1 MKTGKIKKP
10 IAVVALFLSAFF
22 VLPLTE
28 SCSNSD
34 DDKATKEVVVAKGT
48 INGQAYSSV
57 YHVPVN
63 TDYYDDMLNMF
74 VKPKLIAVFF
84 QLSPTNR
91 QDKSYDVVFH
101 LLPDANYKIGATKKY
116 HVSFCNAVETQT
128 LNKQVAEAGKTAPQG
143 EAMTSFL
150 LQHGVRD
157 GVAMVREHGS
167 KDAFQSLE
175 GDIELTRAAGN
186 GNVCVGSFRLKN
198 REGTGITPYNM
209 NCNFKINFLQQ

>member
-1 MKTGKIKKP
+1 MKTGKIRKP
-10 IAVVALFLSAFF
+10 IVVVALFLSAFF

-34 DDKATKEVVVAKGT
+34 DDKATKEVVVAKAT

-91 QDKSYDVVFH
+91 QGKSYDVVFH

-128 LNKQVAEAGKTAPQG
+128 LNKQVAEAGKTAPRG

-157 GVAMVREHGS
+157 GVAIVREHGS

>member
-34 DDKATKEVVVAKGT
+34 DDKATKEVVVAEGT

-57 YHVPVN
+57 SHVPVH

-91 QDKSYDVVFH
+91 QGKSYDVVFH

-128 LNKQVAEAGKTAPQG
+128 LNKQVAEAGKTAPRG

-209 NCNFKINFLQQ
+209 NCNFKTNFLQQ

>member
-1 MKTGKIKKP
+1 MKTGKIRKP

-34 DDKATKEVVVAKGT
+34 DDKATKEVVVAEGT

-91 QDKSYDVVFH
+91 QGKSYDVVFH
-101 LLPDANYKIGATKKY
+101 LLSDANYKIGATKKY

-157 GVAMVREHGS
+157 GVAIVREHGS

>member
-34 DDKATKEVVVAKGT
+34 DDKATKEIVVAEGT

-91 QDKSYDVVFH
+91 QGKSYDVVFH

-128 LNKQVAEAGKTAPQG
+128 LNKQVAEAGKTAPRG

-209 NCNFKINFLQQ
+209 NCNFKTNFLQQ

>member
-34 DDKATKEVVVAKGT
+34 DDKATKEIVVAEGT

-63 TDYYDDMLNMF
+63 TNYYDDMLNMF

-91 QDKSYDVVFH
+91 QGKSYDVVFH

-143 EAMTSFL
+143 EAMISFL

-209 NCNFKINFLQQ
+209 NCNFKTNFLQQ

>member
-34 DDKATKEVVVAKGT
+34 DDKATKEVVVAEGT

-91 QDKSYDVVFH
+91 QGKSYDVVFH

-128 LNKQVAEAGKTAPQG
+128 LNKQVAEAGKTAPRG

-209 NCNFKINFLQQ
+209 NCNFKTNFLQQ

>member
-1 MKTGKIKKP
+1 MKTGKIRKP

-22 VLPLTE
+22 VLSLTE

-34 DDKATKEVVVAKGT
+34 DDKATKEVVVAKAT
-48 INGQAYSSV
+48 INGQA
-57 YHVPVN
+57 
-63 TDYYDDMLNMF
+63 YYDDMLNMF

-91 QDKSYDVVFH
+91 QGKSYDVVFH
-101 LLPDANYKIGATKKY
+101 LLPDTNYKIGATKKY
-116 HVSFCNAVETQT
+116 HVSFRNAVETQT

-143 EAMTSFL
+143 EAMTLFL

>member
-1 MKTGKIKKP
+1 MKTGKIRKP

-34 DDKATKEVVVAKGT
+34 DDKATKEVVVAKAT

-91 QDKSYDVVFH
+91 QGKSYDVVFH
-101 LLPDANYKIGATKKY
+101 LLPDTNYKIGATKKY

>member
-34 DDKATKEVVVAKGT
+34 DDKATKEVVVAKAT

-91 QDKSYDVVFH
+91 QGKSYDVVFH

-128 LNKQVAEAGKTAPQG
+128 LNKQVAEAGKTAPRG

-209 NCNFKINFLQQ
+209 NCNFKTNFLQQ

>member
-34 DDKATKEVVVAKGT
+34 DDKATKEVVVAEGT

-91 QDKSYDVVFH
+91 QGKSYDVVFH
-101 LLPDANYKIGATKKY
+101 LLSDANYKIGATKKY

>member
-10 IAVVALFLSAFF
+10 IAVVVLFLSAFF

-34 DDKATKEVVVAKGT
+34 DDKATKEVVVAEGT

-74 VKPKLIAVFF
+74 
-84 QLSPTNR
+84 
-91 QDKSYDVVFH
+91 VVFH

-157 GVAMVREHGS
+157 GVAIVREHGS

>member
-34 DDKATKEVVVAKGT
+34 DDKATKEVVVAKAT

-74 VKPKLIAVFF
+74 VKPKLIAVYF

-91 QDKSYDVVFH
+91 QGKSYDVVFH

-128 LNKQVAEAGKTAPQG
+128 LNKQVAEAGKTAPRG

>member
-34 DDKATKEVVVAKGT
+34 DDKATKEVVVADAT

-91 QDKSYDVVFH
+91 QGKSYDVVFH

-116 HVSFCNAVETQT
+116 HVSFCNAVEIQT

-157 GVAMVREHGS
+157 GVAIVREHGS

>member
-1 MKTGKIKKP
+1 MKTGKIRKP

-34 DDKATKEVVVAKGT
+34 DDKATKEVVVAEGT

-91 QDKSYDVVFH
+91 QGKSYDVVFH

-128 LNKQVAEAGKTAPQG
+128 LNKQVAEAGKTAPRG

-209 NCNFKINFLQQ
+209 NCNFKTNFLQQ

>member
-10 IAVVALFLSAFF
+10 IAVVALFLSAFS
-22 VLPLTE
+22 VLALTE
-28 SCSNSD
+28 SCSSSD
-34 DDKATKEVVVAKGT
+34 DDKATKEVVVAKAT
-48 INGQAYSSV
+48 INGQAYLSV

-91 QDKSYDVVFH
+91 QGKSYDVVFH

-157 GVAMVREHGS
+157 GVAIVREHGS

-175 GDIELTRAAGN
+175 GDIELTRVAGN

>member
-34 DDKATKEVVVAKGT
+34 DDKATKEIVVAEGT

-101 LLPDANYKIGATKKY
+101 LLSDANYKIGATKKY

-128 LNKQVAEAGKTAPQG
+128 LNKHVAEAGKTAPQG

-157 GVAMVREHGS
+157 GVAIVREHGS

>member
-1 MKTGKIKKP
+1 MKTGKIRKP

-91 QDKSYDVVFH
+91 QGKSYDVVFH

>member
-34 DDKATKEVVVAKGT
+34 DDKATKEIVVAEGT

-91 QDKSYDVVFH
+91 QGKSYDLVPF
-101 LLPDANYKIGATKKY
+101 
-116 HVSFCNAVETQT
+116 
-128 LNKQVAEAGKTAPQG
+128 
-143 EAMTSFL
+143 
-150 LQHGVRD
+150 
-157 GVAMVREHGS
+157 
-167 KDAFQSLE
+167 
-175 GDIELTRAAGN
+175 AAWCERRRGN
-186 GNVCVGSFRLKN
+186 SA
-198 REGTGITPYNM
+198 
-209 NCNFKINFLQQ
+209 

>member
-34 DDKATKEVVVAKGT
+34 DDKATKEIVVAEGT

-74 VKPKLIAVFF
+74 VNPKLIAVFF
-84 QLSPTNR
+84 ELSPTNR
-91 QDKSYDVVFH
+91 QGKSYDVVFH

-128 LNKQVAEAGKTAPQG
+128 LNKQVAEAGKTALQG

-157 GVAMVREHGS
+157 GVAIVREHGS

>member
-34 DDKATKEVVVAKGT
+34 DDKATKEVVVAKAT

-63 TDYYDDMLNMF
+63 TNYYDDMLNMF

-91 QDKSYDVVFH
+91 QGKSYDVVFH
-101 LLPDANYKIGATKKY
+101 LLPDTNYKIGATKKY

>member
-34 DDKATKEVVVAKGT
+34 DDKATKEVVVAEGT

-63 TDYYDDMLNMF
+63 TDYYDDRLNMF

-91 QDKSYDVVFH
+91 QGKSYDVVFH

-157 GVAMVREHGS
+157 GVAIVREHGS

-209 NCNFKINFLQQ
+209 NCNFKTNFLQQ

>member
-34 DDKATKEVVVAKGT
+34 DDKATKEVVVAKAT

-91 QDKSYDVVFH
+91 QGKSYDVVFH
-101 LLPDANYKIGATKKY
+101 LLPDTNYKIGATKKY

>member
-34 DDKATKEVVVAKGT
+34 DDKATKEIVVAEGT

-101 LLPDANYKIGATKKY
+101 LLSDANYKIGATKKY

-157 GVAMVREHGS
+157 GVAIVREHGS

-198 REGTGITPYNM
+198 REGAGITPYNM

>member
-34 DDKATKEVVVAKGT
+34 DDKTTKEIVVAEGT

-63 TDYYDDMLNMF
+63 TNYYDDMLNMF

-91 QDKSYDVVFH
+91 QGKSYDVVFH

>member
-22 VLPLTE
+22 VLSLTE

-34 DDKATKEVVVAKGT
+34 DDKATKEVVVAKAT

-91 QDKSYDVVFH
+91 QGKSYDVVFH

-186 GNVCVGSFRLKN
+186 GNVCVGSFRLKT
-198 REGTGITPYNM
+198 REGTGISPYNM

>member
-34 DDKATKEVVVAKGT
+34 DDKATKEVVVAEGT
-48 INGQAYSSV
+48 INGQAYSSI

-91 QDKSYDVVFH
+91 QGKSYDVVFH

-167 KDAFQSLE
+167 KDAFRSLE

>member
-34 DDKATKEVVVAKGT
+34 DDKATKEVVVAEGT

-91 QDKSYDVVFH
+91 QGKSYDVVFH

-116 HVSFCNAVETQT
+116 HVSFCTAVETQT
-128 LNKQVAEAGKTAPQG
+128 LNKQVAEAGKTAPRG

-209 NCNFKINFLQQ
+209 NCNFKTNFLQQ

>member
-34 DDKATKEVVVAKGT
+34 DDKATKEVVVAEGT

-91 QDKSYDVVFH
+91 QGKSYDVVFH

-128 LNKQVAEAGKTAPQG
+128 LNKQVAEAGKTAPRG

-175 GDIELTRAAGN
+175 GDIELTRVAGN

-209 NCNFKINFLQQ
+209 NCNFKTNFLQQ

>member
-34 DDKATKEVVVAKGT
+34 DDKATKEIVVAEGT

-91 QDKSYDVVFH
+91 QGKSYDVVFH

-116 HVSFCNAVETQT
+116 HVSFCNAVETQM

-198 REGTGITPYNM
+198 REDTGITPYNM

>member
-34 DDKATKEVVVAKGT
+34 DDKATKEIVVAEGT

-63 TDYYDDMLNMF
+63 TNYYDDMLNMF

-101 LLPDANYKIGATKKY
+101 LLSDANYKIGATKKY

-157 GVAMVREHGS
+157 GVAIVREHGS

-209 NCNFKINFLQQ
+209 NCNFKTNFLQQ

>member
-34 DDKATKEVVVAKGT
+34 DDKATKEIVVAEGT

-91 QDKSYDVVFH
+91 QGKSYDVVFH

-167 KDAFQSLE
+167 KDTFQSLE

-209 NCNFKINFLQQ
+209 NCNIKINFLQQ

>member
-34 DDKATKEVVVAKGT
+34 DDKATKEVVVTEGT

-63 TDYYDDMLNMF
+63 TNYYDDMLNMF

-91 QDKSYDVVFH
+91 QGKSYDVVFH

-128 LNKQVAEAGKTAPQG
+128 LNKQVAEAGKTAPRG

-157 GVAMVREHGS
+157 GVAIVREHGS

-209 NCNFKINFLQQ
+209 NCNFKTNFLQQ

>member
-34 DDKATKEVVVAKGT
+34 DDKATKEVVVAEGT

-91 QDKSYDVVFH
+91 QGKSYDVVFH

-128 LNKQVAEAGKTAPQG
+128 LNKQVAEAGKTAPRG

>member
-34 DDKATKEVVVAKGT
+34 DDKATKEVVVAKAT

-91 QDKSYDVVFH
+91 QGKSYDVVFH

-157 GVAMVREHGS
+157 GVAIVREHGS

-198 REGTGITPYNM
+198 RESTGITPYNM

>member
-34 DDKATKEVVVAKGT
+34 DDKATKEVVVAKAT

-91 QDKSYDVVFH
+91 QGKSYDVVFH

-150 LQHGVRD
+150 LQHGVRE

-167 KDAFQSLE
+167 KDVLQSLE

>member
-1 MKTGKIKKP
+1 MKTGKIRKP
-10 IAVVALFLSAFF
+10 IAVVALFLSVFF
-22 VLPLTE
+22 VLSLTE

-34 DDKATKEVVVAKGT
+34 DDKATKEVVVAKAT

-91 QDKSYDVVFH
+91 QGKSYDVVFH
-101 LLPDANYKIGATKKY
+101 LLPDTNYKIGATKKY

>member
-34 DDKATKEVVVAKGT
+34 DDKATKEIVVAEGT

-74 VKPKLIAVFF
+74 VNPKLIAVFF

-91 QDKSYDVVFH
+91 QGKSYDVVFH

-128 LNKQVAEAGKTAPQG
+128 LNKQVAEAGKTALQG

-157 GVAMVREHGS
+157 GVAIVREHGS

-175 GDIELTRAAGN
+175 GDIELTRVAGN
-186 GNVCVGSFRLKN
+186 GNVCVGSFRSKN
-198 REGTGITPYNM
+198 REGIGITPYNM

>member
-34 DDKATKEVVVAKGT
+34 DDKATKEVVVAEGT

-91 QDKSYDVVFH
+91 QGKSYDVVFH

-128 LNKQVAEAGKTAPQG
+128 LNKQVAEAGKTALQG

-175 GDIELTRAAGN
+175 GDIELTRVAGN

-209 NCNFKINFLQQ
+209 NCNFKTNFLQQ